1 MMIIGIL
8 QVQLRMEGSHSLKDK
23 RMVLK
28 SIKDRHRHRFN
39 IAVAEIGD
47 QDLWQSSL
55 LGVATIG
62 NDKRYVNGL
71 LTKVE
76 TWIERNGNAELVSSQ
91 MEFL

>member
-1 MMIIGIL
+1 MIIGII
-8 QVQLRMEGSHSLKDK
+8 QFQLRMADSHSLKDK

-28 SIKDRHRHRFN
+28 SIKDRLRQRFN

-55 LGVATIG
+55 LGAAAIG

-71 LTKVE
+71 LTQVE
-76 TWIERNGNAELVSSQ
+76 NWIERNGNVELVSSQ
-91 MEFL
+91 MELL

>member
-1 MMIIGIL
+1 
-8 QVQLRMEGSHSLKDK
+8 
-23 RMVLK
+23 MVLK
-28 SIKDRHRHRFN
+28 SIKDRLRQRFN

-55 LGVATIG
+55 LGVAAIG

-71 LTKVE
+71 LTDVE
-76 TWIERNGNAELVSSQ
+76 NWIERNGNVELVSSQ